1 MAGPGA
7 PDWTQSV
14 VDVLQGAPLWLE
26 SADVGNA
33 ATGTWTLAPPPTPEA
48 LGFVLGAVLIL
59 SGGEQLGPYT
69 LSSGQSFDSLSPEAA
84 LAGPGTLTVSVSQE
98 NVILCEA
105 VVQSINGPAGNPW
118 QYFPT
123 IIWNGSTNPGYN
135 LFISYTFVFPPGLTV
150 TDVNMY
156 LAGYAQAL
164 PIPPSQSPSA
174 VSGTVTANQGAA
186 GSGAWPVSLPA
197 GQAVE
202 LLDASG
208 VNKAAVSAA
217 GAVSVA
223 PPNPLPVSGTVTAN
237 QGAAG
242 SGAWPVS
249 LPAGQAVE
257 LLDASGVN
265 KAAVSA
271 AGAVSVA
278 PPNPLPVSGTVTA
291 NQGAA
296 GSGAWPVSLPAGQAV
311 ELLDAS
317 GVNKAA
323 VSAAG
328 AVSVAPP
335 NPLPVSGTVT
345 ANVAGLANPLPTSDV
360 ADVAPGAALPA
371 KVLVIAGSD
380 LTDARPIQTDSAG
393 RIILGSPSTTLPV
406 TQSTSPW
413 LVQDAADVAP
423 GAAVPAKALWVAG
436 TDGTDARGLLT
447 DTQGRLVLT
456 PTAPSLAAG
465 QHPVVE
471 RQWAANNFS
480 ANGNLGVPP
489 GAGLRYRVYWVKLI
503 YTGGTGAAYTVG
515 PYGGILCFVGS
526 SPYPPLDFADLKES
540 GVAWPT
546 NTAIP
551 VYVGTGVSCEAAMLY
566 TIETV

>member
-48 LGFVLGAVLIL
+48 LGFVLGAVLTF
-59 SGGEQLGPYT
+59 SGI
-69 LSSGQSFDSLSPEAA
+69 A
-84 LAGPGTLTVSVSQE
+84 LGPGTLTVSVRQE
-98 NVILCEA
+98 QIVICEA
-105 VVQSINGPAGNPW
+105 VVQSGFGGISAPW

-135 LFISYTFVFPPGLTV
+135 LIINYTFVFPPGLTV

-174 VSGTVTANQGAA
+174 
-186 GSGAWPVSLPA
+186 
-197 GQAVE
+197 
-202 LLDASG
+202 
-208 VNKAAVSAA
+208 
-217 GAVSVA
+217 
-223 PPNPLPVSGTVTAN
+223 
-237 QGAAG
+237 
-242 SGAWPVS
+242 
-249 LPAGQAVE
+249 
-257 LLDASGVN
+257 
-265 KAAVSA
+265 
-271 AGAVSVA
+271 
-278 PPNPLPVSGTVTA
+278 VSGTVTA

-471 RQWAANNFS
+471 RQWAASNFS

-503 YTGGTGAAYTVG
+503 YTGGTGAAYIVG

-540 GVAWPT
+540 GVVWPT

>member
-14 VDVLQGAPLWLE
+14 VDVLQGAPLWTKG
-26 SADVGNA
+26 ADVGNA

-48 LGFVLGAVLIL
+48 LGFVLGAVLTF
-59 SGGEQLGPYT
+59 SGT
-69 LSSGQSFDSLSPEAA
+69 A
-84 LAGPGTLTVSVSQE
+84 LGPGTLTVSVRQE
-98 NVILCEA
+98 QIVICEA
-105 VVQSINGPAGNPW
+105 VVQSGFGGISAPW

-174 VSGTVTANQGAA
+174 VSGTVTANQG
-186 GSGAWPVSLPA
+186 
-197 GQAVE
+197 
-202 LLDASG
+202 
-208 VNKAAVSAA
+208 
-217 GAVSVA
+217 
-223 PPNPLPVSGTVTAN
+223 T
-237 QGAAG
+237 
-242 SGAWPVS
+242 
-249 LPAGQAVE
+249 
-257 LLDASGVN
+257 
-265 KAAVSA
+265 
-271 AGAVSVA
+271 
-278 PPNPLPVSGTVTA
+278 
-291 NQGAA
+291 A

-447 DTQGRLVLT
+447 DTQGRLIVT
-456 PTAPSLAAG
+456 PQAPSTAAG

-471 RQWAANNFS
+471 RTWWSVNIS
-480 ANGNLGVPP
+480 SSGNLLGAP
-489 GAGLRYRVYWVKLI
+489 GAGVRYRIYWAKLTLVSGSGTAYIAGQI
-503 YTGGTGAAYTVG
+503 YGT
-515 PYGGILCFVGS
+515 LCYVSS
-526 SPYPPLDFADLKES
+526 SPLVAVDYADLKEAGVPWGLNTPVAVNIS
-540 GVAWPT
+540 GTT
-546 NTAIP
+546 N
-551 VYVGTGVSCEAAMLY
+551 VEACVLY
-566 TIETV
+566 TTETV

>member
-135 LFISYTFVFPPGLTV
+135 LIINYTFVFPPGLTV

-174 VSGTVTANQGAA
+174 
-186 GSGAWPVSLPA
+186 
-197 GQAVE
+197 
-202 LLDASG
+202 
-208 VNKAAVSAA
+208 
-217 GAVSVA
+217 
-223 PPNPLPVSGTVTAN
+223 
-237 QGAAG
+237 
-242 SGAWPVS
+242 
-249 LPAGQAVE
+249 
-257 LLDASGVN
+257 
-265 KAAVSA
+265 
-271 AGAVSVA
+271 
-278 PPNPLPVSGTVTA
+278 VSGTVTA

-471 RQWAANNFS
+471 RQWVASNFN
-480 ANGNLGVPP
+480 ANGNLGGPP

>member
-48 LGFVLGAVLIL
+48 LGFVLGAVLTF
-59 SGGEQLGPYT
+59 SGI
-69 LSSGQSFDSLSPEAA
+69 A
-84 LAGPGTLTVSVSQE
+84 LGPGTLTVSVRQE
-98 NVILCEA
+98 QIVICEA
-105 VVQSINGPAGNPW
+105 VVQSGFGGISAPW

-135 LFISYTFVFPPGLTV
+135 LIINYTFVFPPGLTV

-174 VSGTVTANQGAA
+174 
-186 GSGAWPVSLPA
+186 
-197 GQAVE
+197 
-202 LLDASG
+202 
-208 VNKAAVSAA
+208 
-217 GAVSVA
+217 
-223 PPNPLPVSGTVTAN
+223 
-237 QGAAG
+237 
-242 SGAWPVS
+242 
-249 LPAGQAVE
+249 
-257 LLDASGVN
+257 
-265 KAAVSA
+265 
-271 AGAVSVA
+271 
-278 PPNPLPVSGTVTA
+278 VSGTVTA

-456 PTAPSLAAG
+456 PTAPSTAAG

-471 RQWAANNFS
+471 RQWVSNTYSSNT
-480 ANGNLGVPP
+480 NLLAPP
-489 GAGLRYRVYWVKLI
+489 GAAIRYRLYYVKI
-503 YTGGTGAAYTVG
+503 MAWTGTGYGYMVINGSQILAFCGTTPVPAVDWSDFKEAGLAANANSPLFV
-515 PYGGILCFVGS
+515 IL
-526 SPYPPLDFADLKES
+526 S
-540 GVAWPT
+540 GLASVVAM
-546 NTAIP
+546 A
-551 VYVGTGVSCEAAMLY
+551 LY
-566 TIETV
+566 TTETV

>member
-14 VDVLQGAPLWLE
+14 VDVLQGAPLWTKA
-26 SADVGNA
+26 ADVGNA

-59 SGGEQLGPYT
+59 SGEEQLGPYT

-123 IIWNGSTNPGYN
+123 IIWNGSTNPTYN
-135 LFISYTFVFPPGLTV
+135 LFIAYTFIFPPGLTV

-174 VSGTVTANQGAA
+174 
-186 GSGAWPVSLPA
+186 
-197 GQAVE
+197 
-202 LLDASG
+202 
-208 VNKAAVSAA
+208 
-217 GAVSVA
+217 
-223 PPNPLPVSGTVTAN
+223 
-237 QGAAG
+237 
-242 SGAWPVS
+242 
-249 LPAGQAVE
+249 
-257 LLDASGVN
+257 
-265 KAAVSA
+265 
-271 AGAVSVA
+271 
-278 PPNPLPVSGTVTA
+278 VSGTVTA

-540 GVAWPT
+540 GVVWPT

>member
-14 VDVLQGAPLWLE
+14 VDVLQAAPLWTKGTVL
-26 SADVGNA
+26 GNA
-33 ATGTWTLAPPPTPEA
+33 ASGDWTLAPPPTPEA

-59 SGGEQLGPYT
+59 SGVAT
-69 LSSGQSFDSLSPEAA
+69 
-84 LAGPGTLTVSVSQE
+84 GPGTLTVSVSQE
-98 NVILCEA
+98 HVILCEA
-105 VVQSINGPAGNPW
+105 VVQSINGPVGNPW

-123 IIWNGSTNPGYN
+123 IIWNGSTNPTYN
-135 LFISYTFVFPPGLTV
+135 LFIDYTFVFPPGLTITAV
-150 TDVNMY
+150 DMY

-174 VSGTVTANQGAA
+174 
-186 GSGAWPVSLPA
+186 
-197 GQAVE
+197 
-202 LLDASG
+202 
-208 VNKAAVSAA
+208 
-217 GAVSVA
+217 
-223 PPNPLPVSGTVTAN
+223 
-237 QGAAG
+237 
-242 SGAWPVS
+242 
-249 LPAGQAVE
+249 
-257 LLDASGVN
+257 
-265 KAAVSA
+265 
-271 AGAVSVA
+271 
-278 PPNPLPVSGTVTA
+278 VSGTVTA

-436 TDGTDARGLLT
+436 TDGTYLRGLLT
-447 DTQGRLVLT
+447 DAQGRLVIT

-471 RQWAANNFS
+471 RQFTAYGFS
-480 ANGNLGVPP
+480 STGNLLAAP
-489 GAGLRYRVYWVKLI
+489 GAGNRYRLYFVKI
-503 YTGGTGAAYTVG
+503 AMVSGTGTGYIPGGSVPELAQVG
-515 PYGGILCFVGS
+515 P
-526 SPYPPLDFADLKES
+526 PPAPAVDWVDFKDA
-540 GVAWPT
+540 GWAFAA
-546 NTAIP
+546 NTAFG
-551 VYVGTGVSCEAAMLY
+551 VYLTGTISIIVSALY

>member
-59 SGGEQLGPYT
+59 SGEEQLGPYT

-123 IIWNGSTNPGYN
+123 IIWNGSTNPTYN
-135 LFISYTFVFPPGLTV
+135 LFIAYTFIFPPGLTV

-174 VSGTVTANQGAA
+174 
-186 GSGAWPVSLPA
+186 
-197 GQAVE
+197 
-202 LLDASG
+202 
-208 VNKAAVSAA
+208 
-217 GAVSVA
+217 
-223 PPNPLPVSGTVTAN
+223 
-237 QGAAG
+237 
-242 SGAWPVS
+242 
-249 LPAGQAVE
+249 
-257 LLDASGVN
+257 
-265 KAAVSA
+265 
-271 AGAVSVA
+271 
-278 PPNPLPVSGTVTA
+278 VSGTVTA

-540 GVAWPT
+540 GVVWPT

>member
-1 MAGPGA
+1 
-7 PDWTQSV
+7 
-14 VDVLQGAPLWLE
+14 VLQGAPLWLE

-59 SGGEQLGPYT
+59 SGEEQLGPYT

-174 VSGTVTANQGAA
+174 
-186 GSGAWPVSLPA
+186 
-197 GQAVE
+197 
-202 LLDASG
+202 
-208 VNKAAVSAA
+208 
-217 GAVSVA
+217 
-223 PPNPLPVSGTVTAN
+223 
-237 QGAAG
+237 
-242 SGAWPVS
+242 
-249 LPAGQAVE
+249 
-257 LLDASGVN
+257 
-265 KAAVSA
+265 
-271 AGAVSVA
+271 
-278 PPNPLPVSGTVTA
+278 VSGTVTA

-503 YTGGTGAAYTVG
+503 YTGGAGAAYIVG
-515 PYGGILCFVGS
+515 PYGGILCFVGA

>member
-59 SGGEQLGPYT
+59 SGEEQLGPYT

-123 IIWNGSTNPGYN
+123 IIWNGSTNPTYN
-135 LFISYTFVFPPGLTV
+135 LFIAYTFIFPPGLTV

-174 VSGTVTANQGAA
+174 
-186 GSGAWPVSLPA
+186 
-197 GQAVE
+197 
-202 LLDASG
+202 
-208 VNKAAVSAA
+208 
-217 GAVSVA
+217 
-223 PPNPLPVSGTVTAN
+223 
-237 QGAAG
+237 
-242 SGAWPVS
+242 
-249 LPAGQAVE
+249 
-257 LLDASGVN
+257 
-265 KAAVSA
+265 
-271 AGAVSVA
+271 
-278 PPNPLPVSGTVTA
+278 VSGTVTA

-480 ANGNLGVPP
+480 ANGNLGAPP

-540 GVAWPT
+540 GVVWPT

>member
-1 MAGPGA
+1 
-7 PDWTQSV
+7 
-14 VDVLQGAPLWLE
+14 VLQGAPLWLE

-59 SGGEQLGPYT
+59 SGEEQLGPYT

-174 VSGTVTANQGAA
+174 
-186 GSGAWPVSLPA
+186 
-197 GQAVE
+197 
-202 LLDASG
+202 
-208 VNKAAVSAA
+208 
-217 GAVSVA
+217 
-223 PPNPLPVSGTVTAN
+223 
-237 QGAAG
+237 
-242 SGAWPVS
+242 
-249 LPAGQAVE
+249 
-257 LLDASGVN
+257 
-265 KAAVSA
+265 
-271 AGAVSVA
+271 
-278 PPNPLPVSGTVTA
+278 VSGTVTA

-540 GVAWPT
+540 GVVWPT

>member
-14 VDVLQGAPLWLE
+14 VDVLQGAPLWTKG
-26 SADVGNA
+26 ADVSNVPS
-33 ATGTWTLAPPPTPEA
+33 GTWTLAPPPTPEA

-59 SGGEQLGPYT
+59 SGEEQLGPYT

-174 VSGTVTANQGAA
+174 
-186 GSGAWPVSLPA
+186 
-197 GQAVE
+197 
-202 LLDASG
+202 
-208 VNKAAVSAA
+208 
-217 GAVSVA
+217 
-223 PPNPLPVSGTVTAN
+223 
-237 QGAAG
+237 
-242 SGAWPVS
+242 
-249 LPAGQAVE
+249 
-257 LLDASGVN
+257 
-265 KAAVSA
+265 
-271 AGAVSVA
+271 
-278 PPNPLPVSGTVTA
+278 VSGTVTA

-503 YTGGTGAAYTVG
+503 YTGGAGAAYIVG
-515 PYGGILCFVGS
+515 PYGGILCFVGA

-540 GVAWPT
+540 GVVWPT

>member
-1 MAGPGA
+1 
-7 PDWTQSV
+7 
-14 VDVLQGAPLWLE
+14 
-26 SADVGNA
+26 
-33 ATGTWTLAPPPTPEA
+33 
-48 LGFVLGAVLIL
+48 
-59 SGGEQLGPYT
+59 
-69 LSSGQSFDSLSPEAA
+69 
-84 LAGPGTLTVSVSQE
+84 
-98 NVILCEA
+98 
-105 VVQSINGPAGNPW
+105 
-118 QYFPT
+118 
-123 IIWNGSTNPGYN
+123 
-135 LFISYTFVFPPGLTV
+135 
-150 TDVNMY
+150 
-156 LAGYAQAL
+156 
-164 PIPPSQSPSA
+164 
-174 VSGTVTANQGAA
+174 
-186 GSGAWPVSLPA
+186 
-197 GQAVE
+197 
-202 LLDASG
+202 
-208 VNKAAVSAA
+208 
-217 GAVSVA
+217 
-223 PPNPLPVSGTVTAN
+223 
-237 QGAAG
+237 
-242 SGAWPVS
+242 
-249 LPAGQAVE
+249 
-257 LLDASGVN
+257 
-265 KAAVSA
+265 
-271 AGAVSVA
+271 
-278 PPNPLPVSGTVTA
+278 
-291 NQGAA
+291 
-296 GSGAWPVSLPAGQAV
+296 V

-456 PTAPSLAAG
+456 PTAPSTSAG

-471 RQWAANNFS
+471 RQWAATNFS
-480 ANGNLGVPP
+480 ANGNLGGPP

>member
-48 LGFVLGAVLIL
+48 LGFVLGAVLTF
-59 SGGEQLGPYT
+59 SGI
-69 LSSGQSFDSLSPEAA
+69 A
-84 LAGPGTLTVSVSQE
+84 LGPGTLTVSVRQE
-98 NVILCEA
+98 QIVICEA
-105 VVQSINGPAGNPW
+105 VVQSGFGGISAPW

-135 LFISYTFVFPPGLTV
+135 LIINYTFVFPPGLTV

-174 VSGTVTANQGAA
+174 
-186 GSGAWPVSLPA
+186 
-197 GQAVE
+197 
-202 LLDASG
+202 
-208 VNKAAVSAA
+208 
-217 GAVSVA
+217 
-223 PPNPLPVSGTVTAN
+223 
-237 QGAAG
+237 
-242 SGAWPVS
+242 
-249 LPAGQAVE
+249 
-257 LLDASGVN
+257 
-265 KAAVSA
+265 
-271 AGAVSVA
+271 
-278 PPNPLPVSGTVTA
+278 VSGTVTA

-456 PTAPSLAAG
+456 PTAPSTAAG

-471 RQWAANNFS
+471 RQWVSNTYSSNT
-480 ANGNLGVPP
+480 NLLAPP
-489 GAGLRYRVYWVKLI
+489 GAAIRYRLYYVKI
-503 YTGGTGAAYTVG
+503 MAWTGTGYGYMVINGSKILAFCGTTPVPAVDWSDFKEAGLAANANSPLLV
-515 PYGGILCFVGS
+515 IL
-526 SPYPPLDFADLKES
+526 S
-540 GVAWPT
+540 GLASVVAM
-546 NTAIP
+546 A
-551 VYVGTGVSCEAAMLY
+551 LY
-566 TIETV
+566 TTETV

>member
-48 LGFVLGAVLIL
+48 LGFVLGAVLTF
-59 SGGEQLGPYT
+59 SGI
-69 LSSGQSFDSLSPEAA
+69 A
-84 LAGPGTLTVSVSQE
+84 LGPGTLTVSVRQE
-98 NVILCEA
+98 QIVICEA
-105 VVQSINGPAGNPW
+105 VVQSGFGGISAPW

-135 LFISYTFVFPPGLTV
+135 LIINYTFVFPPGLTV

-174 VSGTVTANQGAA
+174 VSGTVTANQG
-186 GSGAWPVSLPA
+186 
-197 GQAVE
+197 
-202 LLDASG
+202 
-208 VNKAAVSAA
+208 
-217 GAVSVA
+217 
-223 PPNPLPVSGTVTAN
+223 T
-237 QGAAG
+237 
-242 SGAWPVS
+242 
-249 LPAGQAVE
+249 
-257 LLDASGVN
+257 
-265 KAAVSA
+265 
-271 AGAVSVA
+271 
-278 PPNPLPVSGTVTA
+278 
-291 NQGAA
+291 A

-447 DTQGRLVLT
+447 DAQGRLVIT

-471 RQWAANNFS
+471 RQWYASNFN

-503 YTGGTGAAYTVG
+503 YTGGAGAAYIVG
-515 PYGGILCFVGS
+515 PYGGILCFVGA

-540 GVAWPT
+540 GVVWPT

>member
-14 VDVLQGAPLWLE
+14 VDVLQAAPLWTKGTVL
-26 SADVGNA
+26 GNA
-33 ATGTWTLAPPPTPEA
+33 ASGDWTLAPPPTPEA
-48 LGFVLGAVLIL
+48 LGFVLGAVLTF
-59 SGGEQLGPYT
+59 SGI
-69 LSSGQSFDSLSPEAA
+69 A
-84 LAGPGTLTVSVSQE
+84 LGPGTLTVSVRQE
-98 NVILCEA
+98 QIVICEA
-105 VVQSINGPAGNPW
+105 VVQSGFGGISAPW

-135 LFISYTFVFPPGLTV
+135 LIINYTFVFPPGLTV

-174 VSGTVTANQGAA
+174 
-186 GSGAWPVSLPA
+186 
-197 GQAVE
+197 
-202 LLDASG
+202 
-208 VNKAAVSAA
+208 
-217 GAVSVA
+217 
-223 PPNPLPVSGTVTAN
+223 
-237 QGAAG
+237 
-242 SGAWPVS
+242 
-249 LPAGQAVE
+249 
-257 LLDASGVN
+257 
-265 KAAVSA
+265 
-271 AGAVSVA
+271 
-278 PPNPLPVSGTVTA
+278 VSGTVTA

-456 PTAPSLAAG
+456 PTAPSTAAG

-471 RQWAANNFS
+471 RQWVSNTYSSNT
-480 ANGNLGVPP
+480 NLLAPP
-489 GAGLRYRVYWVKLI
+489 GAAIRYRLYYVKI
-503 YTGGTGAAYTVG
+503 MAWTGTGYGYMVINGTQILAFCGTTPVPAVDWSDFKEAGLAANANSPLLV
-515 PYGGILCFVGS
+515 IL
-526 SPYPPLDFADLKES
+526 S
-540 GVAWPT
+540 GLASVVAM
-546 NTAIP
+546 A
-551 VYVGTGVSCEAAMLY
+551 LY
-566 TIETV
+566 TTETV

>member
-14 VDVLQGAPLWLE
+14 VDVLQAAPLWTKGTVL
-26 SADVGNA
+26 GNA
-33 ATGTWTLAPPPTPEA
+33 ASGDWTLAPPPTPEA

-59 SGGEQLGPYT
+59 SGVAT
-69 LSSGQSFDSLSPEAA
+69 
-84 LAGPGTLTVSVSQE
+84 GPGTLTVSVSQE
-98 NVILCEA
+98 HVILCEA
-105 VVQSINGPAGNPW
+105 VVQSINGPVGNPW

-123 IIWNGSTNPGYN
+123 IIWNGSTNPTYN
-135 LFISYTFVFPPGLTV
+135 LFIDYTFVFPPGLTITAV
-150 TDVNMY
+150 DMY

-174 VSGTVTANQGAA
+174 
-186 GSGAWPVSLPA
+186 
-197 GQAVE
+197 
-202 LLDASG
+202 
-208 VNKAAVSAA
+208 
-217 GAVSVA
+217 
-223 PPNPLPVSGTVTAN
+223 
-237 QGAAG
+237 
-242 SGAWPVS
+242 
-249 LPAGQAVE
+249 
-257 LLDASGVN
+257 
-265 KAAVSA
+265 
-271 AGAVSVA
+271 
-278 PPNPLPVSGTVTA
+278 VSGTVTA

-447 DTQGRLVLT
+447 DAQGRLVIT

-471 RQWAANNFS
+471 RYWAALNFS

-489 GAGLRYRVYWVKLI
+489 GAGLRYRVYWAKII
-503 YTGGTGAAYTVG
+503 YTGGTGGAYING
-515 PYGGILCFVGS
+515 PYGGILCYVGS
-526 SPYPPLDFADLKES
+526 SPWPPLDFADLKES

-546 NTAIP
+546 NGP
-551 VYVGTGVSCEAAMLY
+551 VAVFVATGVGCEAAMLY
-566 TIETV
+566 TTETV

>member
-59 SGGEQLGPYT
+59 SGEEQLGPYT

-123 IIWNGSTNPGYN
+123 IIWNVSTNPTYN
-135 LFISYTFVFPPGLTV
+135 LFIAYTFIFPPGLTV

-174 VSGTVTANQGAA
+174 
-186 GSGAWPVSLPA
+186 
-197 GQAVE
+197 
-202 LLDASG
+202 
-208 VNKAAVSAA
+208 
-217 GAVSVA
+217 
-223 PPNPLPVSGTVTAN
+223 
-237 QGAAG
+237 
-242 SGAWPVS
+242 
-249 LPAGQAVE
+249 
-257 LLDASGVN
+257 
-265 KAAVSA
+265 
-271 AGAVSVA
+271 
-278 PPNPLPVSGTVTA
+278 VSGTVTA

-447 DTQGRLVLT
+447 DTQGRLVIT
-456 PTAPSLAAG
+456 PTAPSTSAG

-480 ANGNLGVPP
+480 ANGNLGAPP

-503 YTGGTGAAYTVG
+503 YTGGAGAAYIVG
-515 PYGGILCFVGS
+515 PYGGILCFVGA

-540 GVAWPT
+540 GVVWPT

>member
-14 VDVLQGAPLWLE
+14 VDVLQGAPLWTKG
-26 SADVGNA
+26 ADVGNA
-33 ATGTWTLAPPPTPEA
+33 PSGTWTLAPPPSPAA
-48 LGFVLGAVLIL
+48 LGFVLGVVLYL
-59 SGGEQLGPYT
+59 SGVAT
-69 LSSGQSFDSLSPEAA
+69 
-84 LAGPGTLTVSVSQE
+84 GPGTLTVSVSQE
-98 NVILCEA
+98 HVILCEA
-105 VVQSINGPAGNPW
+105 VVQSINGPVGNPW

-123 IIWNGSTNPGYN
+123 IIWNGSTNPADN
-135 LFISYTFVFPPGLTV
+135 LFISYTFVFPPGLTITAV
-150 TDVNMY
+150 DMY

-174 VSGTVTANQGAA
+174 
-186 GSGAWPVSLPA
+186 
-197 GQAVE
+197 
-202 LLDASG
+202 
-208 VNKAAVSAA
+208 
-217 GAVSVA
+217 
-223 PPNPLPVSGTVTAN
+223 
-237 QGAAG
+237 
-242 SGAWPVS
+242 
-249 LPAGQAVE
+249 
-257 LLDASGVN
+257 
-265 KAAVSA
+265 
-271 AGAVSVA
+271 
-278 PPNPLPVSGTVTA
+278 VSGTVTA

-447 DTQGRLVLT
+447 DAQGRLVIT
-456 PTAPSLAAG
+456 PTAPSTAAG

-471 RQWAANNFS
+471 RQWAASNFN
-480 ANGNLGVPP
+480 ANGNLGGPP
-489 GAGLRYRVYWVKLI
+489 GAGLRYRVYWAKLI
-503 YTGGTGAAYTVG
+503 YTSGTGYAYING
-515 PYGGILCFVGS
+515 PSGGILCYVGS
-526 SPYPPLDFADLKES
+526 SPNPPLDFADLKES

-546 NTAIP
+546 NGP
-551 VYVGTGVSCEAAMLY
+551 VAVAVSTGVGCEAAMLY